1 MSSIITKMQKHP
13 KQKFHRRWSLNPN
26 CYVFHYKSRKI
37 TFWDLKKK
45 KNSLWTFILKTASK
59 ICHLKSTLL
68 YGFNSTPVS
77 SSVHGSLRRL
87 AQELWSYQGSC
98 PPRSQTYHTDGCKP
112 CKTKNK
118 KEEKESIFRTIWSL
132 WAFGFHDDHSIW
144 KRFFRFMRLTHLEA
158 NMFQAFL
165 TMSSKGPSRAWLL
178 LTSVADFSYLLKG
191 MGDFHALKA
200 SAGESQGV

>member
-112 CKTKNK
+112 CKTKK
-118 KEEKESIFRTIWSL
+118 KRKKVSSEPSEASEHLVSMTIT
-132 WAFGFHDDHSIW
+132 AFGNASSDLCGWLTWRQTCS
-144 KRFFRFMRLTHLEA
+144 RL
-158 NMFQAFL
+158 FSQCPPRVQAE
-165 TMSSKGPSRAWLL
+165 PDCYWPAWR
-178 LTSVADFSYLLKG
+178 TSHTY
-191 MGDFHALKA
+191 
-200 SAGESQGV
+200 